1 MLVRKVT
8 HDLCNLLKPYD
19 HMLLFTGANQ
29 QGGVVG
35 RGEGLGGGAGSG
47 EGGGQSPVFRFGII
61 SGHAGWVIRI
71 SSRPTQTTK
80 VWCYDAKICLIG
92 AADMTCDTC

>member
-1 MLVRKVT
+1 MLVREVT

-35 RGEGLGGGAGSG
+35 RGEGLGGGGAWSG
-47 EGGGQSPVFRFGII
+47 EGGSITSLQIWDYFR
-61 SGHAGWVIRI
+61 
-71 SSRPTQTTK
+71 SR
-80 VWCYDAKICLIG
+80 WMG
-92 AADMTCDTC
+92 DTHFKQANTNDKSVVL